1 MRGGNSLMHIA
12 ALGLLASSTA
22 VHGLGGPEHAPS
34 RNPSRGTGPGRQRA
48 VARLAARAE
57 QVGPCPGEGVSR
69 QRRRWIERHPRDSRA

>member
-1 MRGGNSLMHIA
+1 MRGENRLMHIA

-22 VHGLGGPEHAPS
+22 VPGMGGPEHAPG

-48 VARLAARAE
+48 VARLAARADL
-57 QVGPCPGEGVSR
+57 QMPLPDRPISR